1 LLAGSPATVGLSSV
15 GEVYGITAI
24 SAQAVLTNYAYTWSQ
39 TPKIKYGDSVALVVS
54 QNANSY
60 LKFSSGE
67 WL

>member
-1 LLAGSPATVGLSSV
+1 
-15 GEVYGITAI
+15 
-24 SAQAVLTNYAYTWSQ
+24 VLTDDAFTWSQ